1 MLPPRSEGRGVRP
14 GGPVSPGDAASDSS
28 PPGPGTGTDV
38 GTGPGTGPDTGVGM
52 GTVTGPG
59 TDTGAGTG
67 TDIGIGSDA
76 GTGPGTGSDSGA
88 AGWEAGARGGQ
99 AARLSPLVTL
109 SAVGVL
115 LASMLAG
122 LLVGAAGIAPRNVM
136 LQLLDWLPFVSADSG
151 LAPVEL
157 GLLTELRLPRVLLAA
172 IVGGLLAIAGAG
184 YQGVFRNPLAD
195 PYLLGAAAGAGLTT
209 TAAIVFTGG
218 DIEAIGIP
226 AAAFA
231 GAVGGVLL
239 AYALGSVAGRG
250 GGTATLVL
258 AGVAVTSF
266 LTAIQTFLQQLRVE
280 ELQRIYAWILG
291 DVGGGWGQVTL
302 VAPYA
307 AVSVAVML
315 LHGRLLDVL
324 SVGDDEAVT
333 LGLNAT
339 RVRLVVLLAA
349 SLATAA
355 AVAVSG
361 LIGFVGIV
369 VPHVVRRLAGASY
382 RIVLPISLVGGAAFL
397 VLADLI
403 ARTVIAPA
411 ELPIGVVTAFVG
423 APFFVTVLRVTRRVE
438 T

>member
-1 MLPPRSEGRGVRP
+1 MPPLRPEGRGARP
-14 GGPVSPGDAASDSS
+14 GHPPGPGDAASGSS
-28 PPGPGTGTDV
+28 LPASGTGTGTD
-38 GTGPGTGPDTGVGM
+38 TGTGVGA
-52 GTVTGPG
+52 VRE
-59 TDTGAGTG
+59 TGAQG
-67 TDIGIGSDA
+67 
-76 GTGPGTGSDSGA
+76 
-88 AGWEAGARGGQ
+88 RQ

-115 LASMLAG
+115 LASMFAG
-122 LLVGAAGIAPRNVM
+122 LLVGAAGIAPRGVM

-172 IVGGLLAIAGAG
+172 IVGGLLAVAGAG

-218 DIEAIGIP
+218 DVEAIGVP

-239 AYALGSVAGRG
+239 AYALGSAAGRG

-280 ELQRIYAWILG
+280 ELQRVYAWILG

-307 AVSVAVML
+307 AVSVVVML

-333 LGLNAT
+333 LGLNAA
-339 RVRLVVLLAA
+339 RVRLVVLFAA

-382 RIVLPISLVGGAAFL
+382 RIVLPISLIGGAAFL

-403 ARTVIAPA
+403 ARTVLAPA

-423 APFFVTVLRVTRRVE
+423 APFFVAVLRMTRRVE

>member
-1 MLPPRSEGRGVRP
+1 MTDLPRSSGVP
-14 GGPVSPGDAASDSS
+14 GGTA
-28 PPGPGTGTDV
+28 
-38 GTGPGTGPDTGVGM
+38 
-52 GTVTGPG
+52 
-59 TDTGAGTG
+59 
-67 TDIGIGSDA
+67 
-76 GTGPGTGSDSGA
+76 
-88 AGWEAGARGGQ
+88 GQ
-99 AARLSPLVTL
+99 AARLSPAVT
-109 SAVGVL
+109 AVAVALL

-122 LLVGAAGIAPRNVM
+122 LLVGAADIAPRSV
-136 LQLLDWLPFVSADSG
+136 LIQLLDWLPFVSADSG

-157 GLLTELRLPRVLLAA
+157 SLLAEIRLPRVLLAA
-172 IVGGLLAIAGAG
+172 IVGGLLAVAGAG

-195 PYLLGAAAGAGLTT
+195 PYLLGAAAGAGLAT
-209 TAAIVFTGG
+209 TAAIVLSKG
-218 DIEAIGIP
+218 DGEAIGIP
-226 AAAFA
+226 AAAFV

-239 AYALGSVAGRG
+239 AYALGNAAGRG

-266 LTAIQTFLQQLRVE
+266 LTAVQTFLQQLRVE

-291 DVGGGWGQVTL
+291 NVGGGWGQVTL

-307 AVSVAVML
+307 VVSVTVML

-333 LGLNAT
+333 LGLNAA
-339 RVRLVVLLAA
+339 RVRLVVLFAA

-369 VPHVVRRLAGASY
+369 VPHVVRRLTGSSY
-382 RIVLPISLVGGAAFL
+382 RVVLPISLVGGAAFL

-403 ARTVIAPA
+403 ARTVLAPA
-411 ELPIGVVTAFVG
+411 ELPIGVVTAFFG
-423 APFFVTVLRVTRRVE
+423 APFFVAVLRMTRRVE